1 MPFGYTPPAIGRELV
16 ERIYELAS
24 LPCRRARSGLK
35 MVLRPS
41 GNAVV
46 LWFFEA
52 VD

>member
-1 MPFGYTPPAIGRELV
+1 MYG
-16 ERIYELAS
+16 LAS
-24 LPCRRARSGLK
+24 SAIPCRRAHSGLK
-35 MVLRPS
+35 MVLRLF

>member
-1 MPFGYTPPAIGRELV
+1 MRSIASEIGCIHE
-16 ERIYELAS
+16 ELAS